1 MKTYLP
7 VPGQLSAC
15 DTQRQG
21 GRQAVFKLSLI
32 IFWSKSVYKVL
43 TIAGS
48 DSCCGAGVQA
58 DLKTINAF
66 GAYGLC
72 AVTAVTAQNTLEV
85 SSIFEVPAEFVG
97 QQMDMV
103 LADIGAD
110 SVKTGMLANEE
121 IVEVVCDRVRRYN
134 LKKLVVDPIVKSH
147 RGSFLLS
154 PDGIRQLRLSL
165 IPLAYLVMPNI
176 TEAEILADMKI
187 RNFSDMKG
195 AAESI
200 YELGVKN
207 VLIKGGH
214 AIDCGLDGEFFSKT
228 EIVDVLYD
236 GKTFQ
241 CFKAERIETENVHGT
256 GCVYSAA
263 IAAGLANGNNLT
275 GSVTKAK
282 GFVTKVI
289 KESLKLGSGYKLIT
303 VP

>member
-1 MKTYLP
+1 M
-7 VPGQLSAC
+7 
-15 DTQRQG
+15 
-21 GRQAVFKLSLI
+21 
-32 IFWSKSVYKVL
+32 YKVL

-48 DSCCGAGVQA
+48 DSCCGAGIQA

-121 IVEVVCDRVRRYN
+121 IVEVVCDRVRRHN

-187 RNFSDMKG
+187 RNFSDMKD

-214 AIDCGLDGEFFSKT
+214 AIDCGIDGGEFFSKS
-228 EIVDVLYD
+228 EIIDVLYD
-236 GKTFQ
+236 GKSFQ

-263 IAAGLANGNNLT
+263 IAAGLAKGYNLT

-282 GFVTKVI
+282 GFVSKMI

-303 VP
+303 VPQPGRTRTKKE

>member
-1 MKTYLP
+1 M
-7 VPGQLSAC
+7 
-15 DTQRQG
+15 
-21 GRQAVFKLSLI
+21 
-32 IFWSKSVYKVL
+32 YKVL

-97 QQMDMV
+97 QQIDMV
-103 LADIGAD
+103 LSDIGAD

-121 IVEVVCDRVRRYN
+121 IVEVVCDRLRAHN
-134 LKKLVVDPIVKSH
+134 LKKLVVDPVVKSH
-147 RGSFLLS
+147 KGSFLLS
-154 PDGIRQLRLSL
+154 PNGIKQLRSNLL
-165 IPLAYLVMPNI
+165 PLAYLVMPNI
-176 TEAEILADMKI
+176 NEAEILADMKI
-187 RNFSDMKG
+187 RNFSDMKV
-195 AAESI
+195 AAKSI
-200 YELGVKN
+200 YELGVQN

-214 AIDCGLDGEFFSKT
+214 AFDCGIDGEFFSES

-236 GKTFQ
+236 GKSFE
-241 CFKAERIETENVHGT
+241 CFKAERIRTENVHGT

-263 IAAGLANGNNLT
+263 IAAELAKGYNLT
-275 GSVTKAK
+275 RSVTKAK
-282 GFVTKVI
+282 GFITKVI
-289 KESLKLGSGYKLIT
+289 KESVKLGSGYKLIT